1 MIAFPIKQAR
11 FNYRVAGVCIDEGHI
26 LLQGAEHEDFWA
38 LPGGRVEIME
48 SAESALQREMREEL
62 GHYGDLDV
70 TRLLW
75 VVENFFTYA
84 DQPFHELGFYFE
96 MALQGKSALANKRE
110 IFQTIDTGVNIFF
123 QWFPLAALEEV
134 RLYPLFL
141 KQSLLNLPTQ
151 VQHIVHTDD

>member
-11 FNYRVAGVCIDEGHI
+11 FNYRVAGVCIDEGYI

-48 SAESALQREMREEL
+48 SAETALRREMREEL

-84 DQPFHELGFYFE
+84 GQSFHELGFYFE

-110 IFQTIDTGVNIFF
+110 IFQTIDTGVNILF
-123 QWFPLAALEEV
+123 QWFPLAALDEV

-141 KQSLLNLPTQ
+141 KKGLLNLPTQ